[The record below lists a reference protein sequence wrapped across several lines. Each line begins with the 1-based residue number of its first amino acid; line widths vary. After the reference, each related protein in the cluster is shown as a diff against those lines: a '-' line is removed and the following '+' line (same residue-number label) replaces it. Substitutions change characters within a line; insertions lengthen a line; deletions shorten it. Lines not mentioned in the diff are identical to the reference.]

1 MEKEM
6 DFYRKLRVKIEDWI
20 NSETGQKHK
29 YADYILLVPDFF
41 YLLVKLAMDKEVSL
55 DDKAKLAL
63 AIAYFISPI
72 DLMPE
77 AILGPIGYLDDLA
90 VAAWVLNGIINH
102 TSADVVQKHWA
113 GDGDVLQLIKGVLA
127 KADEM
132 IGSGLWG
139 KIKKAVK

>member
-6 DFYRKLRVKIEDWI
+6 DFYRKLRIKIADWI

-55 DDKAKLAL
+55 DNKAKLGM

-72 DLMPE
+72 DLLPE
-77 AILGPIGYLDDLA
+77 AFLGPIGYLDDLA
-90 VAAWVLNGIINH
+90 ISAYVLNGIINN
-102 TSADVVQKHWA
+102 SSPEIVQKHWA
-113 GDGDVLQLIKGVLA
+113 GDGDVLQQIKGILS
-127 KADEM
+127 KTDQM
-132 IGSGLWG
+132 IGSGLWQ